1 MKQDSLEMFKGTL
14 DLVILK
20 ALSWTPIHGY
30 EISRQIR
37 LCTKDAFT
45 LEEGAL
51 YPALRRLEK
60 KGWLRAEWGIT
71 DTGREAK
78 FYALTAEGRKQLA
91 IKLQTWKRYVE
102 AMGRVITAREPLR

>member
-1 MKQDSLEMFKGTL
+1 MMKQDSLEMFKGTL
-14 DLVILK
+14 DLVILT
-20 ALSWTPIHGY
+20 AVSWTSMHGY

-37 LCTKDAFT
+37 LRTKEAFA

-60 KGWLRAEWGIT
+60 GWLRAEWGVT

-78 FYALTAEGRKQLA
+78 FYDLTAEGRNQLA
-91 IKLQTWKRYVE
+91 LKMQTWERYVE
-102 AMGRVITAREPLR
+102 AMGRVIAARGPVR

>member
-14 DLVILK
+14 DMVILK
-20 ALSWTPIHGY
+20 ALSWSPMHGY

-37 LCTKDAFT
+37 LRTENAFSI
-45 LEEGAL
+45 EEGAL

-60 KGWLRAEWGIT
+60 KGWLRAEWGVT

-78 FYALTAEGRKQLA
+78 FYDLTAEGRSQLTD
-91 IKLQTWKRYVE
+91 KLQIWARYVD
-102 AMGRVITAREPLR
+102 AMSRVIAAEATIS